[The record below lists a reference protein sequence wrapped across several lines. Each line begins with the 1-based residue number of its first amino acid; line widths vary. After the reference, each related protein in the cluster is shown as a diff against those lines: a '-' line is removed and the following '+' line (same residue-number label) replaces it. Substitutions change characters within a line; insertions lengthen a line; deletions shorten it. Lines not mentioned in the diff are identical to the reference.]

1 MASLIETLEQASI
14 DAGIRSFVYADFE
27 SENEFQAVID
37 KFKFEEYPMLLIP
50 PFQSNGSWTNGR
62 RKAVLPLRGWV
73 VKRISENTVNYRS
86 KTLEVSTI
94 QPMKTLAMKFI
105 KRFSET
111 DLIDAMRANEIT
123 DTIRGSYQ
131 FTNKHL
137 FGAFFTANFPVIET
151 VC

>member
-1 MASLIETLEQASI
+1 MSSLIETLEQCSI

-27 SENEFQAVID
+27 TENEFQAVID
-37 KFKFEEYPMLLIP
+37 KFKFEEYPLLLIP
-50 PFQSNGSWTNGR
+50 PFQSNGTWENGR
-62 RKAVLPLRGWV
+62 RKGNLQIRGWV
-73 VKRISENTVNYRS
+73 VKRLTESTVNYRS
-86 KTLEVSTI
+86 RNLEVTTI

-105 KRFSET
+105 KKL
-111 DLIDAMRANEIT
+111 LISDIIDPMQPTTA

-137 FGAFFTANFPVIET
+137 FGAYFTVNVGIVES